1 MINELINN
9 LNSLGYDTY
18 YFENRNEAIAY
29 LNSTIHNTTVGI
41 GGSVTVKELD
51 LFNILNTHNEVYWHM
66 LETDRTKSREII
78 NKAKD
83 ARIYISSVNA
93 ISADG
98 EIVNI
103 DGTSNRVASIS
114 YGHEDVY
121 FIIGTNKITAN
132 LHEAINR
139 AQNVAAPL
147 NAIRLNRKTPCF
159 KDKKCHNCKSPE
171 RICRNMQILS
181 TAPTGMKYHI
191 ILIDE
196 NLGY

>member
-1 MINELINN
+1 MNNILINN
-9 LNSLGYDTY
+9 LKELGYDTH
-18 YFENRNEAIAY
+18 YFENRDDAIAY
-29 LNSTIHNTTVGI
+29 LNSTIDGTSVGI
-41 GGSVTVKELD
+41 GGSVTVKELN
-51 LFNILNTHNEVYWHM
+51 LFDILKTHNEVYWHM
-66 LETDRTKSREII
+66 LESDRTKSREII

-83 ARIYISSVNA
+83 AKVYISSVNA
-93 ISADG
+93 ISANG

-103 DGTSNRVASIS
+103 DGTSNRIASIS

-121 FIIGTNKITAN
+121 FIIGKNKIAEN

-147 NAIRLNRKTPCF
+147 NAIRLNRKTPCV
-159 KDKKCHNCKSPE
+159 KDKKCHNCKSPD

-181 TAPTGMKYHI
+181 TAPTGMKYHV

>member
-9 LNSLGYDTY
+9 LNSLGYDTHF
-18 YFENRNEAIAY
+18 FENRTEALDY
-29 LNSTIHNTTVGI
+29 LNNAIDNTTVGI
-41 GGSVTVKELD
+41 GGSVTVKELG
-51 LFNILNTHNEVYWHM
+51 LFNILNKHNKVYWHM

-83 ARIYISSVNA
+83 AKIYISSVNA
-93 ISADG
+93 ISANG

-121 FIIGTNKITAN
+121 FVVGKNKIASSF
-132 LHEAINR
+132 HEAINR

-147 NAIRLNRKTPCF
+147 NAIRLNRKTPCVM
-159 KDKKCHNCKSPE
+159 DKKCHNCKSPE
-171 RICRNMQILS
+171 RICRNMQILT
-181 TAPTGMKYHI
+181 TAPTGMKYHVV
-191 ILIDE
+191 LINED
-196 NLGY
+196 LGY

>member
-93 ISADG
+93 TEHQTEWLLSLMAMMMF
-98 EIVNI
+98 
-103 DGTSNRVASIS
+103 TSLSVRTKLPQTCMKQSI
-114 YGHEDVY
+114 EP
-121 FIIGTNKITAN
+121 
-132 LHEAINR
+132 R
-139 AQNVAAPL
+139 
-147 NAIRLNRKTPCF
+147 
-159 KDKKCHNCKSPE
+159 
-171 RICRNMQILS
+171 M
-181 TAPTGMKYHI
+181 
-191 ILIDE
+191 
-196 NLGY
+196 

>member
-9 LNSLGYDTY
+9 LKSLGYDTHF
-18 YFENRNEAIAY
+18 FENRTEALDY
-29 LNSTIHNTTVGI
+29 LNNAIDNTTVGI
-41 GGSVTVKELD
+41 GGSVTVKELG
-51 LFNILNTHNEVYWHM
+51 LFDILNKHNKVYWHM

-83 ARIYISSVNA
+83 AKVYISSVNA
-93 ISADG
+93 ISANG

-121 FIIGTNKITAN
+121 FIVGKNKIASS

-147 NAIRLNRKTPCF
+147 NAIRLNRKTPCI

-181 TAPTGMKYHI
+181 TAPTGMKYHV

>member
-1 MINELINN
+1 MNNILINN
-9 LNSLGYDTY
+9 LKELGYDTH
-18 YFENRNEAIAY
+18 YFENRDDAIAY
-29 LNSTIHNTTVGI
+29 LNSTIDGTSVGI
-41 GGSVTVKELD
+41 GGSVTVKELN
-51 LFNILNTHNEVYWHM
+51 LFDILKTHNEVYWHM
-66 LETDRTKSREII
+66 LESDRTKSREII

-83 ARIYISSVNA
+83 AKVYISSVNA
-93 ISADG
+93 ISANG

-103 DGTSNRVASIS
+103 DGTSNRIASIS

-121 FIIGTNKITAN
+121 FIIGKNKIAEN

-147 NAIRLNRKTPCF
+147 NAIRLNRKTPCV
-159 KDKKCHNCKSPE
+159 KDKKCHNCKSPD

-181 TAPTGMKYHI
+181 TSPTGMKYHV

-196 NLGY
+196 ILGY